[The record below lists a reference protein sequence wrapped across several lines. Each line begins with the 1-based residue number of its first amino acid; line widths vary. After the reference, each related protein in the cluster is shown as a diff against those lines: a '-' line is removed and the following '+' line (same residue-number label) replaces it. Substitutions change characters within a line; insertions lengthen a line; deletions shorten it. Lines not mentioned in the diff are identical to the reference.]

1 MEKKS
6 GNALQDYID
15 MTKESASY
23 AALSDANKRRC
34 IMALTWTERADLL
47 SGTYKQQQS
56 ILHSALHSFLY
67 GIDAAAD
74 AKAGGKM
81 FTEKELDYLS
91 RGLVALI
98 RDAGRAKELCMDR
111 DAQKAI
117 DRYTRE
123 LQQLNTKIC
132 TMEAG
137 EG

>member
-1 MEKKS
+1 MEIRKDFYPSQLAEILCTDAGRTDDKS
-6 GNALQDYID
+6 
-15 MTKESASY
+15 M
-23 AALSDANKRRC
+23 SDAEAVFYDLMAICENEHNRDAFRTAWEMMQEAAERR
-34 IMALTWTERADLL
+34 ARQRL
-47 SGTYKQQQS
+47 Q
-56 ILHSALHSFLY
+56 
-67 GIDAAAD
+67 
-74 AKAGGKM
+74 
-81 FTEKELDYLS
+81 EKELDYLS
-91 RGLVALI
+91 RGLIALI